1 LSFSSGRSSD
11 NLCVEISSFDSCWV
25 KEGSKQL
32 LSVSLC
38 VSLFV
43 AFTVLLSLGFHFS
56 LAAFE
61 RIA

>member
-11 NLCVEISSFDSCWV
+11 NLCLEISSFDSCWV

-32 LSVSLC
+32 LSVSL
-38 VSLFV
+38 SV
-43 AFTVLLSLGFHFS
+43 AFTVFFSLGFHFS

>member
-11 NLCVEISSFDSCWV
+11 NLCLEISSFDSCWV

-32 LSVSLC
+32 LSVSL
-38 VSLFV
+38 FV
-43 AFTVLLSLGFHFS
+43 AFTVLFFLGFHFS